1 MVITEKGPFIKGL
14 CLFVTFLIVLAIMI
28 WAHLFNGQ
36 NALTAADDLF
46 NSISKGSTNY
56 IPGLLKK
63 NQANKGTAIEV
74 DIKLKSEELTQQ
86 VTKILT
92 LAGAEVKATDK
103 QALMVKGDM
112 GGILDAALKDSESMF
127 QNRDGDLSA
136 KYGFG
141 GREALYAWWNAFKE
155 FDKSLKRQKRFAEA
169 KFVEEVVKRGVEV
182 GYNFFKI
189 EPQTAVSKAGVLTFS
204 LVFYVIYT
212 LWWGVAILFLFEGVG
227 MQMKKG
233 AKKEV

>member
-1 MVITEKGPFIKGL
+1 MLITDKGTFLKGAA
-14 CLFVTFLIVLAIMI
+14 LFVTFLIVLATMV
-28 WAHLFNGQ
+28 WAKIFDGN

-63 NQANKGTAIEV
+63 NEANKGTAIEV
-74 DIKLKSEELTQQ
+74 DIKLKDEALAQQ

-92 LAGAEVKATDK
+92 TAGAEVKASDK
-103 QALMVKGDM
+103 ESLVVKGDL
-112 GGILDAALKDSESMF
+112 GTILNAALQDSETMF
-127 QNRDGDLSA
+127 KNRDGDLSA
-136 KYGFG
+136 KYGLG
-141 GREALYAWWNAFKE
+141 GREVLYAWWNAFKG
-155 FDKSLKRQKRFAEA
+155 FDKSLKRQGRFKEA
-169 KFVEEVVKRGVEV
+169 KTVEEVVKRGVEV

-212 LWWGVAILFLFEGVG
+212 LWWGIAILFLFEGFG